1 MMKVKDIMTKK
12 IISVDKDESL
22 NQVLNLMKKYD
33 ITKIP
38 VLDEKKFFGLV
49 TDNVIA
55 YKLGSIRKR
64 GVTASRLHASSVTEK
79 KVTVISPEE
88 EVKNILKSVGEPGP
102 TMLPVV
108 EKEKLIGVVTK
119 ADLLPL
125 VTSKNQ
131 VQSIMQ
137 RKVHTVGI
145 ADRVIHARHI
155 MITENIARLPVL
167 QDKKLVGIISD
178 IEIALAFAALKKSFS
193 VGKQKHHLHELLVQD
208 AMKAQVVSSTPSMR
222 ITDAAELMLK
232 HNIGALPLLE
242 NDKLVGM
249 ITRTDLLRTI
259 VL

>member
-1 MMKVKDIMTKK
+1 MKVKEIMTTK
-12 IISVDKDESL
+12 IIAVDKDDSL
-22 NQVLNLMKKYD
+22 KRVLDLMKKHN

-38 VLDEKKFFGLV
+38 VLEEKKFFGLV

-64 GVTASRLHASSVTEK
+64 GITASRLHASSVTEK
-79 KVTVISPEE
+79 DVMIVRPEE

-108 EKEKLIGVVTK
+108 VEGKLVGVVTK

-125 VTSKNQ
+125 VKNKNQ
-131 VQSIMQ
+131 LHSIMQ
-137 RKVHTVGI
+137 KKVHTVNVD
-145 ADRVIHARHI
+145 DRVVHARHI

-167 QDKKLVGIISD
+167 EEKKLVGIISD
-178 IEIALAFAALKKSFS
+178 IEIAYAFATLKKAFS
-193 VGKQKHHLHELLVQD
+193 LGRQKHHLEELLVKD
-208 AMKAQVVSSTPSMR
+208 VMRSPVVWSNPSMS
-222 ITDAAELMLK
+222 IYDAAQLMLK
-232 HNIGALPLLE
+232 ENIGALPLIE

-249 ITRTDLLRTI
+249 VTRTDLLHSI